1 MMIEWINWH
10 GALKPFFDGVVQGA
24 GVTLYTSSCAFVIGL
39 VLGVLLMI
47 VRVVGGNVARTM
59 VIVYVSA
66 MRGTPLL
73 IQLLIAYY
81 VIPTLLGINI
91 SPIGAGILAL
101 ALNTTAYV
109 SEIMR
114 GALST
119 ISFGQAAS
127 ARALGMQPWQVWCY
141 VLLPQLLHRAIPPL
155 TNEYT
160 VLLKASSLLSI
171 IAVTELATVA
181 RNASLQSD
189 LPLQVFAATALV
201 YFVMLWCVSSFSRRI
216 ERHFSRLLPNV
227 H

>member
-1 MMIEWINWH
+1 MIEFFTAH

-24 GVTLYTSSCAFVIGL
+24 GVTLYASSLAFVIGL
-39 VLGVLLMI
+39 VLGVMLMV
-47 VRVVGGNVARTM
+47 VRVAGGTIARTL
-59 VIVYVSA
+59 VVVYVSA

-81 VIPTLLGINI
+81 VLPAIFGINI
-91 SPIGAGILAL
+91 SPIAAGILAL

-109 SEIMR
+109 SEILR

-119 ISFGQAAS
+119 IPAGQAAA
-127 ARALGMQPWQVWCY
+127 ARALGMRQWEVWRF
-141 VLLPQLLHRAIPPL
+141 VLLPQMFHRAVPPL

-181 RNASLQSD
+181 RNATLQSD
-189 LPLQVFAATALV
+189 LPLQVFTATAVV
-201 YFVMLWCVSSFSRRI
+201 YFIMLWSASSVSRRI
-216 ERHFSRLLPNV
+216 ERHFARLLPNV

>member
-1 MMIEWINWH
+1 MIELFTAH

-24 GVTLYTSSCAFVIGL
+24 GVTLYASSLAFVIGL
-39 VLGVLLMI
+39 VLGVMLMV
-47 VRVVGGNVARTM
+47 VRVAGGTIARTL
-59 VIVYVSA
+59 VVVYVSA

-81 VIPTLLGINI
+81 VLPAILGINI
-91 SPIGAGILAL
+91 SPIAAGILAL

-109 SEIMR
+109 SEILR

-119 ISFGQAAS
+119 IPAGQAAA
-127 ARALGMQPWQVWCY
+127 ARALGMRQWQVWRF
-141 VLLPQLLHRAIPPL
+141 VLLPQMFHRAVPPL

-181 RNASLQSD
+181 RNATLQSD
-189 LPLQVFAATALV
+189 LPLQVFTATAVV
-201 YFVMLWCVSSFSRRI
+201 YFIMLWSASSVSRRI
-216 ERHFSRLLPNV
+216 ERHFARLLPNV

>member
-1 MMIEWINWH
+1 MIEFFTAH

-24 GVTLYTSSCAFVIGL
+24 GVTLYASSLAFVIGL
-39 VLGVLLMI
+39 VLGVMLMV
-47 VRVVGGNVARTM
+47 VRVAGGTIARTL
-59 VIVYVSA
+59 VVVYVSA

-81 VIPTLLGINI
+81 VLPAILGINI
-91 SPIGAGILAL
+91 SPIAAGILAL

-109 SEIMR
+109 SEILR

-119 ISFGQAAS
+119 IPAGQAAA
-127 ARALGMQPWQVWCY
+127 ARALGMRQWQVWRF
-141 VLLPQLLHRAIPPL
+141 VLLPQMFHRAVPPL

-181 RNASLQSD
+181 RNATLQSD
-189 LPLQVFAATALV
+189 LPLQVFTATAVV
-201 YFVMLWCVSSFSRRI
+201 YFIMLWSASSVSRRI
-216 ERHFSRLLPNV
+216 ERHFARLLPNV